1 MAMTINDLLNIINS
15 AADKPQATEY
25 SKDLYLKA
33 EVGGSKEDIQM
44 IGASNAVILQQRIDA
59 FKDCCCDRGAQIIAI
74 EIKGNSGDWI
84 ALVKIKIT
92 DSYYYRVG
100 MREYKDWVN
109 AH

>member
-1 MAMTINDLLNIINS
+1 MAMTINDLLNIINAS
-15 AADKPQATEY
+15 GDKPHETEY

-33 EVGGSKEDIQM
+33 EVGIGKEDIQM

-59 FKDCCCDRGAQIIAI
+59 FKEHCCDHGAQIIAI
-74 EIKGNSGDWI
+74 EIKGTSGDWI
-84 ALVKIKIT
+84 ALLKIKIT

>member
-33 EVGGSKEDIQM
+33 EVSGSNEDIQM
-44 IGASNAVILQQRIDA
+44 IGAQSTVILQQRIDK
-59 FKDCCCDRGAQIIAI
+59 FKDCCDGAAQIIGV

-84 ALVKIKIT
+84 ALIKVRIT
-92 DSYYYRVG
+92 NSYYYRVK
-100 MREYKDWVN
+100 MREYKDWLGN
-109 AH
+109 H